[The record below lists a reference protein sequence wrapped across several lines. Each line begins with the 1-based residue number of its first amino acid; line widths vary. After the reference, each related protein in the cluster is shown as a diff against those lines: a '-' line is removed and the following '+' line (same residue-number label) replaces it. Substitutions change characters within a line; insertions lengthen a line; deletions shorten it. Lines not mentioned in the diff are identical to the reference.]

1 MDLNNKNIKLLSYE
15 TIAIYCCGVDGF
27 CRVRYR

>member
-15 TIAIYCCGVDGF
+15 TIAIYCRGVYGF
-27 CRVRYR
+27 YRV

>member
-15 TIAIYCCGVDGF
+15 TIAIYYRGVDGF
-27 CRVRYR
+27 CCV